1 MLYVH
6 LNNQEDIAYLDIHP
20 FKLEDEN
27 AIILELEQE
36 YPPHVEGKFIQYK
49 WNKETQKVDFSYVD
63 NHSTKNEVENEEVM
77 PTPEEIQIQV
87 LLNTEYNSILLE
99 SLLG

>member
-6 LNNQEDIAYLDIHP
+6 LNNQGDIGYLSLCP

-27 AIILELEQE
+27 ATILELEQE
-36 YPPHVEGKFIQYK
+36 YPPQVEGKFIQFK

-63 NHSTKNEVENEEVM
+63 NHSTKNEVENEEVI
-77 PTPEEIQIQV
+77 PTPEEIQIQI
-87 LLNTEYNSILLE
+87 LLTSEYNSILLE

>member
-1 MLYVH
+1 MLYVY
-6 LNNQEDIAYLDIHP
+6 LNNQEDIAYLDTHP

-27 AIILELEQE
+27 ATILELEQE
-36 YPPHVEGKFIQYK
+36 YPPQVVGKFIQFK

-63 NHSTKNEVENEEVM
+63 NHLTKNEVENEEVT
-77 PTPEEIQIQV
+77 PTLEEIQIQI
-87 LLNTEYNSILLE
+87 LLNSEYNSILLE